1 MGLFDRL
8 TGLLGSTS
16 EPAFEPDSEDLL
28 ELSGVALTMRDD
40 LGYEPTGHGALCFA
54 TPAETDSFELTLE
67 DLRGVLEA
75 TEAETGMDV
84 SFREDDH
91 GYQWVVLVDD
101 AVESLVTN
109 LQFASQTF
117 VERGY
122 DEQLLAVLFA
132 FEREDT
138 TAYLVYSFDRGRFYP
153 FVPKSDAERER
164 DTPTE
169 FRLRSVLD
177 AELPIETDESQWYPL
192 WPDRPGSHPWE

>member
-8 TGLLGSTS
+8 TDFFGGTG

-28 ELSGVALTMRDD
+28 ALSGAALTMSDD
-40 LGYEPTGHGALCFA
+40 LGYEPTGHGALCFS
-54 TPAETDSFELTLE
+54 TPADGDSFELTLE
-67 DLRGVLEA
+67 DLRGVLKA

-84 SFREDDH
+84 SFQSDDH

-122 DEQLLAVLFA
+122 DEHLLAVLLA
-132 FEREDT
+132 FERDDT

-153 FVPKSDAERER
+153 FVPSPDAERER

-177 AELPIETDESQWYPL
+177 AELPIEADESQWYPL
-192 WPDRPGSHPWE
+192 WPDRPGDHPWE

>member
-8 TGLLGSTS
+8 TDLFGSS
-16 EPAFEPDSEDLL
+16 ADPDLEPDSEDLL
-28 ELSGVALTMRDD
+28 ELSGTALTMSDD
-40 LGYEPTGHGALCFA
+40 LGYEPTGHGALCFS
-54 TPAETDSFELTLE
+54 TPADEESFELTLD

-75 TEAETGMDV
+75 TEAETGMNV
-84 SFREDDH
+84 SFEDDGH
-91 GYQWVVLVDD
+91 GFQWVVLVDD

-117 VERGY
+117 VESGY
-122 DEQLLAVLFA
+122 DEQLLAVLLA
-132 FEREDT
+132 FERDET

-153 FVPKSDAERER
+153 FVPKPDAERER

-177 AELPIETDESQWYPL
+177 GELPIETDESQWYPL
-192 WPDRPGSHPWE
+192 WPDRPGNHPWE